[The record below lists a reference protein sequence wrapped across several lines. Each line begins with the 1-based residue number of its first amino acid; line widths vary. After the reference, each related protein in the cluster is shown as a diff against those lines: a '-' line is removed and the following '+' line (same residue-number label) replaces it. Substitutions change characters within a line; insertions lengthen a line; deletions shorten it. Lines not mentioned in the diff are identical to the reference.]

1 MSMEEN
7 TGSSHGT
14 FSDVSPI
21 TTSWYHEDSPS
32 SLLQSPMML
41 GVKAQLHRLTCAA
54 VLCDGIVQLDTQD
67 CFCPGTFWGR
77 ERTHKHTVLVSI
89 GNHTSDFF
97 NLEGTSVSRLC
108 ERCLKVM

>member
-77 ERTHKHTVLVSI
+77 ERTHKHTQCWSPSATTPLISS
-89 GNHTSDFF
+89 T
-97 NLEGTSVSRLC
+97 
-108 ERCLKVM
+108 LKVRLYLAYVNVV